1 MGDERRWAARYQFLD
16 ELWRGRDRIVCDREL
31 EAALHAGRAEGPL
44 RDLLAGLVPGDGGSD
59 RAWVALHNDRRAA
72 SFARERSGTVFVGL
86 DEAAE
91 IASDERWSV
100 AMVHL
105 GSDKPDAP
113 QTRAEL
119 VGAPLESFLE
129 VLGERL
135 EDDPERSVILSLACG
150 PDEDR
155 SYELL
160 AELVEELF
168 GDGRIYGLTRPGM
181 AAFYDFGRVVT
192 PAQTGDDEA
201 GATGNDDDAEI
212 EVDNSLGT
220 ESPRFECFLAVVGA
234 RSPGEGVTFI
244 ELPAA
249 TSSDP
254 SGTRVGDDEVS
265 ALRTQLA
272 EARRRVDLQAIERQS
287 LLEKLEQAEDRIG
300 GLEERLDQSLEESA
314 GAGGFRAESNPG
326 LDAARSYPGQH
337 SQRID
342 ELLAREQTLRWQL
355 EQRRGEIERLEAR
368 PVEALEAEVA
378 RLRAAVAQAEG
389 AAEDAR
395 SALAR
400 ARTSGR
406 DDEAGPD
413 LEDLAVLLD
422 RDDDEPS
429 PAQLREWRRARSRL
443 EHLLRKLER
452 GGQLSA
458 LELHRELAALK
469 QLL

>member
-31 EAALHAGRAEGPL
+31 EGALHAGRAEGPL
-44 RDLLAGLVPGDGGSD
+44 ADLLAGLVPGDGSSD
-59 RAWVALHNDRRAA
+59 RAWIALHNDRRAA

-91 IASDERWSV
+91 IASDEAWSV

-105 GSDKPDAP
+105 GSSSQAP

-119 VGAPLESFLE
+119 VQGRVESFLE

-135 EDDPERSVILSLACG
+135 EDDPRRSVILSLVCG

-168 GDGRIYGLTRPGM
+168 GDARIYGLTRPGM
-181 AAFYDFGRVVT
+181 AAFYDFGRLVT
-192 PAQTGDDEA
+192 PAVSEDSAESSE
-201 GATGNDDDAEI
+201 AEI
-212 EVDNSLGT
+212 EVDNSLGS
-220 ESPRFECFLAVVGA
+220 ESPRFECFMAVVGA

-244 ELPAA
+244 ELPAIGTDTSEA
-249 TSSDP
+249 T
-254 SGTRVGDDEVS
+254 RAGDDEAG
-265 ALRTQLA
+265 ALRVQLA
-272 EARRRVDLQAIERQS
+272 EAQRRVDLHAIEHQTM
-287 LLEKLEQAEDRIG
+287 LEKLEHAEDRIG
-300 GLEERLDQSLEESA
+300 SLEEQLDQSVGESA
-314 GAGGFRAESNPG
+314 SVGGSGES
-326 LDAARSYPGQH
+326 SE
-337 SQRID
+337 RID
-342 ELLAREQTLRWQL
+342 ELRAREQSLRWEL

-378 RLRAAVAQAEG
+378 RLRAALDQAEERVDEARAALVEAQAG
-389 AAEDAR
+389 ADIDEEELVNDA
-395 SALAR
+395 
-400 ARTSGR
+400 
-406 DDEAGPD
+406 

-422 RDDDEPS
+422 DADEPS
-429 PAQLREWRRARSRL
+429 PAQVREWRRARSRL

-458 LELHRELAALK
+458 LELHRELAAL
-469 QLL
+469 QRLL